1 MKLAHLFILICFAN
15 AAFSQVPT
23 TLAKDSLANDTTDI
37 ADAPDIDPEFTGG
50 YEKLSTYIGKELK
63 WDEVEKWTAKKKLP
77 EKNRSSLDLSS
88 KKTVRFHMFMLNLLL
103 PIVHHVIRR
112 LLELFKPCRHG
123 PRGISMIGLCAHGCV
138 FLLFLTWGQ
147 NAKSLL
153 LNP

>member
-50 YEKLSTYIGKELK
+50 YEKLSTHIGKELK

-77 EKNRSSLDLSS
+77 EKNRIV
-88 KKTVRFHMFMLNLLL
+88 VRFVVEKDGSLSHVHVESASAYCPPCNKEAIRVIQAMPAWTPGYKYDRPVRTWVRI
-103 PIVHHVIRR
+103 PIIFDMRSER
-112 LLELFKPCRHG
+112 
-123 PRGISMIGLCAHGCV
+123 
-138 FLLFLTWGQ
+138 
-147 NAKSLL
+147 
-153 LNP
+153 